1 MIAEK
6 IIEHIK
12 APIENL
18 DYIFWGIEIE
28 SRSKGKGILA
38 RIYIDH
44 EDGISVDDCQ
54 KVSKHIAVIL
64 DVEDV
69 IPSEYILEVSS
80 PGADR
85 RVFTLEQAN
94 MLLGFK
100 FKIKLYQSVNKS
112 KNYKVTLDSI
122 RDNIL
127 TFVIDSGDQ
136 IQVDFHN
143 IEKMRVI
150 PQW

>member
-1 MIAEK
+1 MITEK
-6 IIEHIK
+6 IIKHIK
-12 APIENL
+12 VPIENMG
-18 DYIFWGIEIE
+18 YIFWGLEIE
-28 SRSKGKGILA
+28 SKSKGILT

-54 KVSKHIAVIL
+54 KVSKHIAVIF

-69 IPSEYILEVSS
+69 IPSEYVLEVSS

-94 MLLGFK
+94 MLQGFK
-100 FKIKLYQSVNKS
+100 FKIKLYQSINNS
-112 KNYKVTLDSI
+112 KNYKATLDSI
-122 RDNIL
+122 KESIL